1 MNWECIYC
9 DKNNDFSGSLE
20 TLSSKNKIH
29 CRYCNFANFHSCY
42 KNADTEKIRKH
53 INRYKK
59 INLIIDSISY
69 SAELEPSHYITRDIV
84 IQCCSIDNTYII
96 PQVSEQIVL
105 EHIKYRLYVQRKLK
119 WDNYRRNLCK
129 KKYLNMIRFRIL
141 NNLNNDVLE
150 CVLEFL

>member
-1 MNWECIYC
+1 M
-9 DKNNDFSGSLE
+9 
-20 TLSSKNKIH
+20 
-29 CRYCNFANFHSCY
+29 
-42 KNADTEKIRKH
+42 
-53 INRYKK
+53 
-59 INLIIDSISY
+59 
-69 SAELEPSHYITRDIV
+69 EPSHYITRDIV
-84 IQCCSIDNTYII
+84 LQCCSIDNTYII

-150 CVLEFL
+150 CILEFL